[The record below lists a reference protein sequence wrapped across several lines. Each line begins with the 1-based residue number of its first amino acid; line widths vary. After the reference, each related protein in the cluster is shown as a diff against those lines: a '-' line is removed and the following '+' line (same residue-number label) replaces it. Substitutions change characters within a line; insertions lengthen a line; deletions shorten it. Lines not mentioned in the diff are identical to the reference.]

1 MRWWAHPSDTT
12 RLSHHHAGSPDRE
25 GSSVRRPFVAASV
38 ALLLSA
44 VTVLSGC
51 TADEEPPVEVVV
63 SGEPGAAPTLEY
75 PVPLVVD
82 TASVEVIWAGD
93 GPEVVEGEP
102 VLVNYYAEAGADAS
116 LVGETFSSEPKPY
129 LLSAEALGM
138 EIFEALEGQTVGSRI
153 LHVVPPEEGQTSSTV
168 AVFDLLPTR
177 ASGEAVGPREG
188 LPSVELD
195 EDGVPTITVPAE
207 EPPAELVVQ
216 PLIRGTGRQVE
227 PGQVITVQYTGARWS
242 DGTVFDSSWGAGK
255 LPAPFPIGVGSVIEG
270 WDTGL
275 VEQTVGSQVLL
286 VIPPSL
292 GYGGT
297 DNELAGETLVFV
309 VDILAASGGPASE

>member
-1 MRWWAHPSDTT
+1 M
-12 RLSHHHAGSPDRE
+12 
-25 GSSVRRPFVAASV
+25 RRPFVAASV
-38 ALLLSA
+38 ALLLGTTA
-44 VTVLSGC
+44 VLSGC
-51 TADEEPPVEVVV
+51 TAEEVPPAEVVV
-63 SGEPGAAPTLEY
+63 SGEPGVEPELAY

-82 TASVEVIWAGD
+82 SATVEVIWAGD

-102 VLVNYYAEAGADAS
+102 VLVNYYAESGADGS

-129 LLSAEALGM
+129 LLSAEALGT
-138 EIFEALEGQTVGSRI
+138 EIFRALEGQTVGSRI
-153 LHVVPPEEGQTSSTV
+153 LHVVPPEEGQASSTV

-177 ASGEAVGPREG
+177 ASGEVVPARDG
-188 LPSVELD
+188 LPTVQLD
-195 EDGVPTITVPAE
+195 EDGAPTISVPAQ
-207 EPPAELVVQ
+207 EPPDELVVQ
-216 PLIRGTGRQVE
+216 PLLRGSGRQVE

-286 VIPPSL
+286 VIPPNL

-297 DNELAGETLVFV
+297 DDELAGETLVFV
-309 VDILAASGGPASE
+309 VDILAASGGPAGEAS

>member
-1 MRWWAHPSDTT
+1 MR
-12 RLSHHHAGSPDRE
+12 
-25 GSSVRRPFVAASV
+25 RRPFAAASA
-38 ALLLSA
+38 ALLLA
-44 VTVLSGC
+44 IVPVLSGC
-51 TADEEPPVEVVV
+51 AAEEEEEPPAEVVV
-63 SGEPGAAPTLEY
+63 TGEPGVAPDLQY

-82 TASVEVIWAGD
+82 ASRVEVIWAGQ
-93 GPEVVEGEP
+93 GPEVQEGEP
-102 VLVNYYAEAGADAS
+102 ILVNYYAEAGADAS

-129 LLSAEALGM
+129 LLSAEALGT
-138 EIFEALEGQTVGSRI
+138 EIFRALEGRTVGSRI
-153 LHVVPPEEGQTSSTV
+153 LQVVPPEEGQTSSTV

-177 ASGEAVGPREG
+177 ASGEVVPPREG
-188 LPSVELD
+188 LPAVETAD
-195 EDGVPTITVPAE
+195 DGSPTISVPAQ
-207 EPPAELVVQ
+207 EPPDELVVQ

-227 PGQVITVQYTGARWS
+227 PGQVITVQYTGVRWS

-297 DNELAGETLVFV
+297 DDELAGETLVFV
-309 VDILAASGGPASE
+309 VDILAASGGPASSEAS

>member
-1 MRWWAHPSDTT
+1 MR
-12 RLSHHHAGSPDRE
+12 RQL
-25 GSSVRRPFVAASV
+25 VAASV
-38 ALLLSA
+38 ALLLGTA
-44 VTVLSGC
+44 AVLSGC
-51 TADEEPPVEVVV
+51 TAEEEPPPEVVV
-63 SGEPGAAPTLEY
+63 SGEPGVEPELEY
-75 PVPLVVD
+75 PVPLVVESA
-82 TASVEVIWAGD
+82 TVEVIWAGE

-102 VLVNYYAEAGADAS
+102 VLVNYYAESGADGS

-129 LLSAEALGM
+129 LLSAEALGT
-138 EIFEALEGQTVGSRI
+138 EIFQALEGQTVGSRI
-153 LHVVPPEEGQTSSTV
+153 LHVVPPEEGQASSTV

-177 ASGEAVGPREG
+177 ASGEVVPPRDG
-188 LPSVELD
+188 LPTVQVD
-195 EDGVPTITVPAE
+195 EAGAPTISIPAQD
-207 EPPAELVVQ
+207 PPDDLVVQ
-216 PLIRGTGRQVE
+216 PLLRGSGRQVE

-286 VIPPSL
+286 VIPPDR

-297 DNELAGETLVFV
+297 DDELAGETLVFV
-309 VDILAASGGPASE
+309 VDILAASGGPTGEAS